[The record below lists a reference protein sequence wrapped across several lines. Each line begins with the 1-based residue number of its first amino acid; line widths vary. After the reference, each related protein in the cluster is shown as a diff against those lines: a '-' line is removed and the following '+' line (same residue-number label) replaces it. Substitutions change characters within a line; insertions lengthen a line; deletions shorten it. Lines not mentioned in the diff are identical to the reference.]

1 MDQSNFKNYL
11 CKVSIVA
18 EDGTILFDSLVNP
31 EVTITYSLFA
41 IHGIRAS
48 WLKTA
53 PTLKAIQSHIA
64 LHYGQCIFVGHGVK
78 HDLQAMCLSQVRF
91 IDTSYFED
99 KGAPAD
105 LEFKRKNPKK
115 LKDLASLY
123 LKAVI

>member
-18 EDGTILFDSLVNP
+18 EDGTLLFDSLVNP

-53 PTLKAIQSHIA
+53 PTLKAIKSHIA
-64 LHYGQCIFVGHGVK
+64 LHYG
-78 HDLQAMCLSQVRF
+78 
-91 IDTSYFED
+91 
-99 KGAPAD
+99 
-105 LEFKRKNPKK
+105 
-115 LKDLASLY
+115 
-123 LKAVI
+123 